1 MKKTIYL
8 FLLSFVILYCES
20 PSNTDDYN
28 KEKIF
33 GEWLRQGQSWTGN
46 GFMAGD
52 KKDSDIVKK
61 FMDAYENMDSNL
73 MVEMTADTV
82 KFHPADIAGTFD
94 VDMTNTNFI
103 VERQS
108 GWDSI
113 SRNYA
118 YIMPLKIE
126 NSKDRVVTTVFSE
139 IRYKKDGSTDSNNFY
154 ERIYLNENDKV
165 TRVVQFSRPTN

>member
-20 PSNTDDYN
+20 PSNNEASN
-28 KEKIF
+28 KDKIF
-33 GEWLRQGQSWTGN
+33 GKWLRKGFSWTGN

-61 FMDAYENMDSNL
+61 FMDAYENMDPNL
-73 MVEMTADTV
+73 MVEMTSDTV

-154 ERIYLNENDKV
+154 ERIYLNENDKI
-165 TRVVQFSRPTN
+165 TRVVQFSRPTQ

>member
-20 PSNTDDYN
+20 PSNNEVSN
-28 KEKIF
+28 KDKIF
-33 GEWLRQGQSWTGN
+33 GEWLRKGYSWTGN
-46 GFMAGD
+46 GFVAGD

-61 FMDAYENMDSNL
+61 FMDAYENMDPNL

-103 VERQS
+103 IERQS

-113 SRNYA
+113 TRNYV
-118 YIMPLKIE
+118 YIMPLKME
-126 NSKDRVVTTVFSE
+126 DSKDRVVTTVFSE

-154 ERIYLNENDKV
+154 ERIYLNENDKI
-165 TRVVQFSRPTN
+165 TRVVQFSRPTQ

>member
-1 MKKTIYL
+1 
-8 FLLSFVILYCES
+8 
-20 PSNTDDYN
+20 
-28 KEKIF
+28 
-33 GEWLRQGQSWTGN
+33 
-46 GFMAGD
+46 
-52 KKDSDIVKK
+52 
-61 FMDAYENMDSNL
+61 MDAYENMDPNL

>member
-8 FLLSFVILYCES
+8 FLLSFLILYCES
-20 PSNTDDYN
+20 PSNYEVSN
-28 KEKIF
+28 KDKIF
-33 GEWLRQGQSWTGN
+33 GKWLRKGYTWTGN
-46 GFMAGD
+46 GFIAGD

-61 FMDAYENMDSNL
+61 FMDAYENMDPNL

-103 VERQS
+103 IERQS

-113 SRNYA
+113 TRNYV
-118 YIMPLKIE
+118 YIMPLKME
-126 NSKDRVVTTVFSE
+126 DSKDRVVTTVFSE

-154 ERIYLNENDKV
+154 ERIYLNEKDKI
-165 TRVVQFSRPTN
+165 TRVVQFSRPTK

>member
-20 PSNTDDYN
+20 PPNNEVAN
-28 KEKIF
+28 KDKIF
-33 GEWLRQGQSWTGN
+33 GKWLRKGYTWTGN
-46 GFMAGD
+46 GFIAGD

-61 FMDAYENMDSNL
+61 FMDAYENMDPNL

-108 GWDSI
+108 DWDSI

>member
-8 FLLSFVILYCES
+8 FLLSLVTLYCES
-20 PSNTDDYN
+20 PSNNEVTN
-28 KEKIF
+28 KDKIF
-33 GEWLRQGQSWTGN
+33 GKWLRKGYTWTGN
-46 GFMAGD
+46 GFIAGD

-61 FMDAYENMDSNL
+61 FMDAYENMDPNL

>member
-8 FLLSFVILYCES
+8 FLLSFVILYCEG
-20 PSNTDDYN
+20 PSNSDVSNED
-28 KEKIF
+28 KIF
-33 GEWLRQGQSWTGN
+33 GEWLRKGNSWTGK

-61 FMDAYENMDSNL
+61 FMDAYENMDPVL

-82 KFHPADIAGTFD
+82 KFHPADVAGTFD

-103 VERQS
+103 IERQS

-113 SRNYA
+113 TRNYV
-118 YIMPLKIE
+118 YIMPLKME
-126 NSKDRVVTTVFSE
+126 DSKDRVVTTVFSE

-154 ERIYLNENDKV
+154 ERIYLNEKDKV
-165 TRVVQFSRPTN
+165 TRVVQFSRPTK

>member
-20 PSNTDDYN
+20 PSNNEVAN
-28 KEKIF
+28 KDKIF
-33 GEWLRQGQSWTGN
+33 GKWLRKGYTWTGN
-46 GFMAGD
+46 GFIAGD

-61 FMDAYENMDSNL
+61 FMDAYEKMDPNL

>member
-1 MKKTIYL
+1 MKKITYL
-8 FLLSFVILYCES
+8 FFLSFIILCCES
-20 PSNTDDYN
+20 QSNKDISNED
-28 KEKIF
+28 KIF
-33 GEWLRQGQSWTGN
+33 GEWLRKGNSWTGN

-61 FMDAYENMDSNL
+61 FMDAYENMDPDL
-73 MVEMTADTV
+73 MVQMTADTV

-113 SRNYA
+113 SRNYV
-118 YIMPLKIE
+118 YIMPLKME
-126 NSKDRVVTTVFSE
+126 DSKDRVVTTVFSE
-139 IRYKKDGSTDSNNFY
+139 TRYIKDGSTDSNNFY
-154 ERIYLNENDKV
+154 ERIYLNEKDKV
-165 TRVVQFSRPTN
+165 TRVVQFSRPTK

>member
-8 FLLSFVILYCES
+8 LLLSFVILYCES
-20 PSNTDDYN
+20 PSNNEASN
-28 KEKIF
+28 KDKIF
-33 GEWLRQGQSWTGN
+33 GEWLRKGYSWTGN
-46 GFMAGD
+46 GFTAGD

-61 FMDAYENMDSNL
+61 FMDAYENMDPNL
-73 MVEMTADTV
+73 MVEMTSDTV